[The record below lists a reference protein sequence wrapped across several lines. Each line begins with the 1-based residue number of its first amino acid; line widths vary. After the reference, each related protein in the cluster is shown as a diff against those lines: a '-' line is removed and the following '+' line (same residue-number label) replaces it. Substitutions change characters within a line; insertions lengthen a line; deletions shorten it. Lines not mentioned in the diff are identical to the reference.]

1 MLRSME
7 RKFARASTSPCQ
19 LFDHFTTRSNVW
31 MWWQGSGLGTGQGTG
46 QGCWQGHWKRK
57 GQGARRTPPP
67 TVLITPAQT
76 DALVA
81 RAAPAESI
89 DSVVRKSRKLGLEMR
104 KQFMTFPDGA
114 SDHDQE
120 DARAMVVASTFAER
134 TALKDP
140 VMSALAASVIPI
152 GVLHR
157 ESTED
162 ASARLVP

>member
-1 MLRSME
+1 VG
-7 RKFARASTSPCQ
+7 K
-19 LFDHFTTRSNVW
+19 
-31 MWWQGSGLGTGQGTG
+31 GLG
-46 QGCWQGHWKRK
+46 K
-57 GQGARRTPPP
+57 GAGKGIGKGKGKGRGAPPSP
-67 TVLITPAQT
+67 TVPITPSQA

-81 RAAPAESI
+81 RAAPAEST
-89 DSVVRKSRKLGLEMR
+89 DSAVRKNRKLGLEMR
-104 KQFMTFPDGA
+104 KQFMTFPDGT

-120 DARAMVVASTFAER
+120 DARAMVVASTIAER
-134 TALKDP
+134 TALKVP